1 MGISMASPKGMKP
14 RTLLA
19 VALVMFAFASGR
31 SSADPPDP
39 DSEDGK
45 LMAPY
50 VGAIRALRQR
60 NGALCCSESDC
71 RPARYK
77 VNDAGNYEVF
87 VRKLTKDG
95 SGWEDGP
102 DAWVEVPAERVT
114 PPNLRPPVPF
124 GLACWRARKSFGSG
138 GFTCFTPGTGT

>member
-1 MGISMASPKGMKP
+1 MASPKGMKL

-19 VALVMFAFASGR
+19 VAVAISAVASVR
-31 SSADPPDP
+31 SLADPPDP

-50 VGAIRALRQR
+50 GSAIRALRQR
-60 NGALCCSESDC
+60 SGALCCSESDC
-71 RPARYK
+71 RPAQYK
-77 VNDAGNYEVF
+77 VNEAGHYEVF
-87 VRKLTKDG
+87 VRNLTKDG

-102 DAWVEVPAERVT
+102 DAWLEVPAQSVT